1 MVPINL
7 DILKFGYYQYSNC
20 LKTGWVN
27 RRNPRVPFLS
37 QTSLPLGL
45 ESSQESS
52 DLKKL
57 HSLGDALC
65 RKYSCCSTKT
75 FQKVTSIN
83 SISLLFLSMA
93 TKYNSSNQ
101 AFFPHRFKNPSPV
114 GPKHLQLWAWL
125 LPWKMKMPFLNVLTP
140 ANCGSG

>member
-1 MVPINL
+1 MACPN
-7 DILKFGYYQYSNC
+7 KCFA
-20 LKTGWVN
+20 TG
-27 RRNPRVPFLS
+27 PFLS

-52 DLKKL
+52 DPKKL
-57 HSLGDALC
+57 YSLGDALC

-93 TKYNSSNQ
+93 TKYNSLNQ
-101 AFFPHRFKNPSPV
+101 AFFPYRFKNTSPV
-114 GPKHLQLWAWL
+114 GPKHLQLWA
-125 LPWKMKMPFLNVLTP
+125 
-140 ANCGSG
+140 